1 VTKLLENGEINEI
14 FASGTAV
21 IVSPVKNIEYN
32 NKQYPLNIHPEY
44 KSGEL
49 TYEIFHEMLDI
60 QEGRKPDP
68 FGWVKTIQ
76 HWTIID
82 KF

>member
-1 VTKLLENGEINEI
+1 MVDEMTGLLKNGKITEI

-21 IVSPVKNIEYN
+21 IVSPVKNVEYN
-32 NKQYPLNIHPEY
+32 NQQYPLEIHPEY

-60 QEGRKPDP
+60 QEGTKPDP
-68 FGWVKTIQ
+68 FGWVRKIEL
-76 HWTIID
+76 
-82 KF
+82 

>member
-1 VTKLLENGEINEI
+1 MIDEIAELLSKGVVSEI

-21 IVSPVKNIEYN
+21 IVSPVKNVSYN
-32 NKQYPLNIHPEY
+32 EKQYSLPINPEY

-60 QEGRKPDP
+60 Q
-68 FGWVKTIQ
+68 
-76 HWTIID
+76 
-82 KF
+82 

>member
-1 VTKLLENGEINEI
+1 MSQGTITEI

-21 IVSPVKNIEYN
+21 IVSPVKNVEYN
-32 NKQYPLNIHPEY
+32 SKQYPLKIHPEY

-60 QEGRKPDP
+60 QEGRKPDV
-68 FGWVKTIQ
+68 FGWVRQVQ
-76 HWTIID
+76 HW
-82 KF
+82 KR

>member
-1 VTKLLENGEINEI
+1 MQKGAVSEI

-21 IVSPVKNIEYN
+21 IVSPVKNVEYKGKN
-32 NKQYPLNIHPEY
+32 YGLEIHPEY

-68 FGWVKTIQ
+68 FGWVRKVNL
-76 HWTIID
+76 
-82 KF
+82 

>member
-1 VTKLLENGEINEI
+1 MIDEITELLSKGVINEI

-21 IVSPVKNIEYN
+21 IVSPVKNVSYN
-32 NKQYPLNIHPEY
+32 DKQYPLPIHPEF

-60 QEGRKPDP
+60 Q
-68 FGWVKTIQ
+68 
-76 HWTIID
+76 
-82 KF
+82 